1 LLEDVISGGEEGNM
15 KAKIFTWTSVIVLSV
30 VLGGAA
36 VVGLDSVRNDHK
48 NSSTAAPVIQNVASR
63 STNVSNSA
71 VQDVADLYANVR
83 PSIVRITGSNARNG
97 SGGLGSGIVIDNKG
111 YILTNNHVVNG
122 FDKIDVTT
130 TDGTAAA
137 ATVVGTDP
145 GNDLAVVKVDMPAD
159 KLKAATL
166 GDSDQ
171 SRVGDVVI
179 AVGNPFSLDGSVTE

>member
-1 LLEDVISGGEEGNM
+1 MWVSGGDEGKM
-15 KAKIFTWTSVIVLSV
+15 KAKIFTWTAVIVLSV

-36 VVGLDSVRNDHK
+36 VVGLDSLRGDRK
-48 NSSTAAPVIQNVASR
+48 TSSTASPVIQNVTSR
-63 STNVSNSA
+63 STNISNSA

-83 PSIVRITGSNARNG
+83 PSIVRVTGSNTRNG

-130 TDGTAAA
+130 ADGTATA

-159 KLKAATL
+159 KLKPATL

-171 SRVGDVVI
+171 ARVGD
-179 AVGNPFSLDGSVTE
+179 